1 MYFTYDLDMPFI
13 PLSTTS
19 FPFLSLQDKNQIFF
33 NYGSLY
39 QVMIS
44 SSMLRFNADQIQYSH
59 GRLQLSDK
67 WAKLP
72 CSPQQNSF
80 CFVNCTDDANTCNAN
95 TTLTVFATD
104 KVDVPAFLDELQ
116 VPDNFKP
123 FLYSCDGDTT
133 RRQIKFGDNNYE
145 ISLCD
150 LSDGSLEFVYDTA
163 KNMIYFKQSKQ
174 SIFVVIG
181 LVLLTLFFFIKT
193 CDHLS
198 MIIRSQKIRFA
209 HSTTT
214 LPIVIACFMLIS
226 NILHIFKIEFVLAE
240 EVLCDIML
248 STYVIAYN
256 SVIIVS
262 ALNRTKNNV
271 QQKKLQ
277 EELEDYEDTHMLLNV
292 CKDEYKNEYNDVN
305 DKNKN
310 FVDYHN
316 LIKKD
321 TEAVAI
327 GPLLAVQ
334 FTLTARLHGTY
345 DTPFFT
351 ILLQLFAIRHYFKFL
366 NLVRIILPEASKKC
380 RHQILFQFSL
390 DTTILYFLFVLLQ
403 TNASTDEVDFL
414 FASCQTLFAA
424 VLIGTILHTLQT
436 RAKLNNNETY
446 KTK

>member
-1 MYFTYDLDMPFI
+1 MPFI

-19 FPFLSLQDKNQIFF
+19 FPFLSSQDKNQIFF
-33 NYGSLY
+33 NYGSMY
-39 QVMIS
+39 QVLITS
-44 SSMLRFNADQIQYSH
+44 TMLRFNTDQIQHSRGTLH
-59 GRLQLSDK
+59 LSKK

-72 CSPQQNSF
+72 CFPTQNSF
-80 CFVNCTDDANTCNAN
+80 CFVNCTDDANSCNSN

-104 KVDVPAFLDELQ
+104 KVDVPAFLDQLRT
-116 VPDNFKP
+116 PDNFKP
-123 FLYSCDGDTT
+123 FLYNCDGDTT
-133 RRQIKFGDNNYE
+133 RRQIKFHDNNYE

-150 LSDGSLEFVYDTA
+150 LLDGSLEFVYDTA
-163 KNMIYFKQSKQ
+163 KNTVYFKQSKQ
-174 SIFVVIG
+174 SIFIVIG

-226 NILHIFKIEFVLAE
+226 NFVYIFEIEFVLFDE
-240 EVLCDIML
+240 FLCDIIL
-248 STYVIAYN
+248 SLYVIAYN

-262 ALNRTKNNV
+262 GLNRTKNNV
-271 QQKKLQ
+271 QQKELQ
-277 EELEDYEDTHMLLNV
+277 EEHEDKHMLLNF
-292 CKDEYKNEYNDVN
+292 CKDEFKNEYNDAHSE
-305 DKNKN
+305 NKN
-310 FVDYHN
+310 FFDHHN

-321 TEAVAI
+321 TEAIAI

-334 FTLTARLHGTY
+334 LILTARLHGTY

-366 NLVRIILPEASKKC
+366 NLVRIILPEASNAC
-380 RHQILFQFSL
+380 RKQILFQFSL

-414 FASCQTLFAA
+414 FTSSQSLFAA
-424 VLIGTILHTLQT
+424 VLVGTILHTFQT
-436 RAKLNNNETY
+436 RANNHETN